1 MHLSNGGGPR
11 QTLFAKSAS
20 LVKGR
25 RILVTMLAAGS
36 LVTGA
41 ILTAVSVGP
50 SAAATA
56 PALTVAVQNVPATL
70 DPALTNNGGNNVT
83 FASLTYDSLIY
94 FAPNGTFEP
103 DLATS
108 WAYVGADNEE
118 FVIQLR
124 AGVKFSDGTTMTAAD
139 VVNSIEYAQ
148 KGGSTAATYLT
159 SLTSVTATGP
169 LTVTLKFS
177 APRPDLTTVFDQ
189 NEMSGDI
196 VGPTLLATPAALGTQ
211 TDGAGPYMLNPAQTV
226 TGSTYVFVQNPN
238 YWNSSLSR
246 YSSITLNVIA
256 DSTAELNAVKTGQDE
271 FMFGG
276 ASTQA
281 SSAKAAG
288 LKLYAAPYGWTAMFI
303 EDYKGKLVKA
313 LGNEKVR
320 QAINYATNRPV
331 LAKALFGSYA
341 FPEDETSSPGIS
353 GYDAST
359 ANYFKYN
366 LKKAKLLMKEAGYAK
381 GFTMSIVSTPVQ
393 DIETETEALQSE
405 LSQIGIKFKIKEDA
419 TFSEAITDWLGRKY
433 PAFIGTYGT
442 LPMSIQAPEL
452 YAKDATFNPFH
463 NPQPQILSLVTKADE
478 LDGAAANKLFQQ
490 AQDVS
495 LKEGYYDVL
504 FDSDN
509 LYFAQPNKIAN
520 VQIGSNF
527 PGSEFAPDV
536 AFFSPPAS

>member
-1 MHLSNGGGPR
+1 
-11 QTLFAKSAS
+11 
-20 LVKGR
+20 
-25 RILVTMLAAGS
+25 MLAATS
-36 LVTGA
+36 FVTGA
-41 ILTAVSVGP
+41 VLTAVNVGP
-50 SAAATA
+50 SAAAAA

-94 FAPNGTFEP
+94 FAPNGTFQP

-108 WAYVGADNEE
+108 WKYVGANNEQ

-124 AGVKFSDGTTMTAAD
+124 SGVKFSDGTTMTAQD

-169 LTVTLKFS
+169 LTVTLNFS
-177 APRPDLTTVFDQ
+177 SPRPDLTTVFDQ

-196 VGPTLLATPAALGTQ
+196 IGPSLLATPTALGTQ
-211 TDGAGPYMLNPAQTV
+211 TDGAGPYELEASQTV

-303 EDYKGKLVKA
+303 EDYTGKLVKA

-320 QAINYATNRPV
+320 QAINYATDRPV

-341 FPEDETSSPGIS
+341 FAEDETSSPGIS
-353 GYDAST
+353 GYDPST

-366 LKKAKLLMKEAGYAK
+366 LKKAKQLMKEAGYAK
-381 GFTMSIVSTPVQ
+381 GFTLPIVSTPVQ

-405 LSQIGIKFKIKEDA
+405 LSQIGIKFKIK
-419 TFSEAITDWLGRKY
+419 
-433 PAFIGTYGT
+433 
-442 LPMSIQAPEL
+442 
-452 YAKDATFNPFH
+452 
-463 NPQPQILSLVTKADE
+463 
-478 LDGAAANKLFQQ
+478 
-490 AQDVS
+490 
-495 LKEGYYDVL
+495 
-504 FDSDN
+504 
-509 LYFAQPNKIAN
+509 
-520 VQIGSNF
+520 
-527 PGSEFAPDV
+527 
-536 AFFSPPAS
+536 